1 MTILT
6 VSFEM
11 LNIDQLNSGHHAE
24 AGSCPDCVIPLI
36 AISAWQ
42 STIGTLS
49 DAENQIESDLPPEN
63 KIR

>member
-1 MTILT
+1 MAILT

-24 AGSCPDCVIPLI
+24 AGSCPDYMIPSI

-42 STIGTLS
+42 STIGTPS
-49 DAENQIESDLPPEN
+49 DAENQIENDLPPEN
-63 KIR
+63 QIR